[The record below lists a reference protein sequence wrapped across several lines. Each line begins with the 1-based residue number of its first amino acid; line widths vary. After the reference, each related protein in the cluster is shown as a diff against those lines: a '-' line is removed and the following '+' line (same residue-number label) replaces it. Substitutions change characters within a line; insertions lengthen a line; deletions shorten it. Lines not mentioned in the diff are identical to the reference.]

1 MSDEH
6 RLAELRHIID
16 KLLQTQQYWEEF
28 LDTSKM
34 TAGLAELAER
44 LQLLAE
50 DS

>member
-16 KLLQTQQYWEEF
+16 ELLKTQQYWEEF
-28 LDTSKM
+28 FDTSKM
-34 TAGLAELAER
+34 TAGLDQLAER
-44 LQLLAE
+44 LRLLAE